1 MLSAI
6 AIVPSAPVMVPEL
19 AGGAAAEL
27 VALRTAVFAAASS
40 LPARWVAVGVGPADG
55 FVGTDGV
62 GTFAGY
68 GVDLRITLSPNP
80 GADPAPLTGRER
92 EIALLVAE
100 GLSNLEIAERL
111 VISSQTVEGHLYRIL
126 RRIDLTSHRDGLP
139 LCALIAGWVRG
150 QAAPEARVSV
160 QVYADDL
167 DVDTAVDRGRRLR
180 AEIDEAADSIG
191 VLVVADGLHSLTQPA
206 PGGYEPDSIPVQA
219 ALDDALARGDVA
231 ALTLLPD
238 GAVGRVAYQVLAGLV
253 ERAPRSAE
261 ELYRGA
267 PYGVGYF
274 VGVWQP

>member
-1 MLSAI
+1 VLSAI
-6 AIVPSAPVMVPEL
+6 AIIPSAPVMVPEL
-19 AGGAAAEL
+19 ASGAATEL
-27 VALRTAVFAAASS
+27 GDLRAAVFAAASS
-40 LPARWVAVGVGPADG
+40 LPARWVAIGVGSTDG

-68 GVDLRITLSPNP
+68 GVDVTVALSPGD
-80 GADPAPLTGRER
+80 GAVPSTGREHANR
-92 EIALLVAE
+92 
-100 GLSNLEIAERL
+100 G
-111 VISSQTVEGHLYRIL
+111 
-126 RRIDLTSHRDGLP
+126 GLP
-139 LCALIAGWVRG
+139 LCALITGWVRG
-150 QAAPEARVSV
+150 EANAEARVSV

-167 DVDTAVDRGRRLR
+167 DVDAAVDRGRRLR

-191 VLVVADGLHSLTQPA
+191 VLVVADGLHTLTQPA
-206 PGGYEPDSIPVQA
+206 PGGYDPDSIPVQA

-253 ERAPRSAE
+253 EPAPRSAK